1 MDEFTLAAESRS
13 DMGKG
18 ASRRLRKAEKVPAVI
33 YGAKKGAVS
42 IQLKHSDVL
51 KSSSQ
56 ESFYSQILSL
66 SVNGKAERV
75 VLKDMQRHPY
85 KPFIMHMDFQR
96 VDESAALTIRI
107 PVHFLNEEDCIGVKQ
122 EGGVISHLMTEI
134 EITCLPK
141 DLPEFIEIDILNLS
155 IGDAVHLADLT
166 LPEGVGITSIT
177 SGGDG
182 AAAVVQVAM
191 PRMVEE
197 EEEIDSE
204 QTEDGDESADG
215 DEAGEDDSS
224 SEPSS
229 E

>member
-1 MDEFTLAAESRS
+1 MDEFTLVAESRG

-18 ASRRLRKAEKVPAVI
+18 ASRRLRKSEMVPAIV
-33 YGAKKGAVS
+33 YGAKKAALS

-56 ESFYSQILSL
+56 ESFYSQILDL
-66 SVNGKAERV
+66 SIDGKVERV

-85 KPFIMHMDFQR
+85 KPFVMHMDFQR

-122 EGGVISHLMTEI
+122 EGGVIARLMTEI

-141 DLPEFIEIDILNLS
+141 DLPESIEVDVAKLS
-155 IGDAVHLADLT
+155 VGDAVHLADLV
-166 LPEGVGITSIT
+166 LPDGVEITSMT

-182 AAAVVQVAM
+182 AAAIVQVAM

-197 EEEIDSE
+197 EEEPDSE
-204 QTEDGDESADG
+204 EVDGADEASDGEDTATEDPDT
-215 DEAGEDDSS
+215 DSS
-224 SEPSS
+224 E
-229 E
+229 

>member
-1 MDEFTLAAESRS
+1 MDELTLVAQSRG

-18 ASRRLRKAEKVPAVI
+18 ASRRLRKSEMVPAIV
-33 YGAKKGAVS
+33 YGAKKAALS

-56 ESFYSQILSL
+56 ESFYSQILDL
-66 SVNGKAERV
+66 SIDGKVERV

-85 KPFIMHMDFQR
+85 KPFVMHMDFQR

-122 EGGVISHLMTEI
+122 EGGVIARLMTEI

-141 DLPEFIEIDILNLS
+141 DLPESIEVDVANLGV
-155 IGDAVHLADLT
+155 GDAVHLADLV
-166 LPEGVGITSIT
+166 LPDGVEITSIT

-182 AAAVVQVAM
+182 AAAIVQVAM

-197 EEEIDSE
+197 EAEPDSE
-204 QTEDGDESADG
+204 EVDGADEASDGEDTATEDPDT
-215 DEAGEDDSS
+215 DSS
-224 SEPSS
+224 E
-229 E
+229 

>member
-1 MDEFTLAAESRS
+1 MDEFTLVAESRG
-13 DMGKG
+13 DTGKG
-18 ASRRLRKAEKVPAVI
+18 ASRRLRKSEIVPAIV
-33 YGAKKGAVS
+33 YGAKKAALS

-56 ESFYSQILSL
+56 ESFYSQILDL
-66 SVNGKAERV
+66 SIDGKVERV

-85 KPFIMHMDFQR
+85 KPFVMHMDFQR

-122 EGGVISHLMTEI
+122 EGGVIARLMTEI

-141 DLPEFIEIDILNLS
+141 DLPEFIEVDVANLS
-155 IGDAVHLADLT
+155 VGDAVHLADLV
-166 LPEGVGITSIT
+166 LPDGVEITSIT

-182 AAAVVQVAM
+182 AAAIVQVAM

-197 EEEIDSE
+197 EEEPDSE
-204 QTEDGDESADG
+204 EVDGEDEASDGEDTATEDPDT
-215 DEAGEDDSS
+215 DSS
-224 SEPSS
+224 E
-229 E
+229 

>member
-1 MDEFTLAAESRS
+1 MDEFTLVAESRG
-13 DMGKG
+13 DTGKG
-18 ASRRLRKAEKVPAVI
+18 ASRRLRKSEIVPAIV
-33 YGAKKGAVS
+33 YGAKKAALS

-56 ESFYSQILSL
+56 ESFYSQILDL
-66 SVNGKAERV
+66 SIDGKVERV

-85 KPFIMHMDFQR
+85 KPFVMHMDFQR

-122 EGGVISHLMTEI
+122 EGGVIARLMTEI

-141 DLPEFIEIDILNLS
+141 DLPESIEVDVANLS
-155 IGDAVHLADLT
+155 VGDAVHLADLV
-166 LPEGVGITSIT
+166 LPDGVEITSMT

-182 AAAVVQVAM
+182 AAAIVQVAM

-197 EEEIDSE
+197 EEEPDSE
-204 QTEDGDESADG
+204 EVDGADEASDGEDTATEDPDT
-215 DEAGEDDSS
+215 DSS
-224 SEPSS
+224 E
-229 E
+229 

>member
-1 MDEFTLAAESRS
+1 MDEFTLVAESRG

-18 ASRRLRKAEKVPAVI
+18 ASRRLRKSEMVPAIV
-33 YGAKKGAVS
+33 YGAKKAALS

-56 ESFYSQILSL
+56 ESFYSQILDL
-66 SVNGKAERV
+66 SIDGKVERV

-85 KPFIMHMDFQR
+85 KPFVMHMDFQR

-122 EGGVISHLMTEI
+122 EGGVIARLMTEI

-141 DLPEFIEIDILNLS
+141 DLPESIEVDVAKLS
-155 IGDAVHLADLT
+155 VGDAVHLADLV
-166 LPEGVGITSIT
+166 LPDGVEITSIT

-182 AAAVVQVAM
+182 AAAIVQVAM

-197 EEEIDSE
+197 EEEPDSE
-204 QTEDGDESADG
+204 EVDGADEASDGEDTATEDPDT
-215 DEAGEDDSS
+215 DSS
-224 SEPSS
+224 E
-229 E
+229 

>member
-1 MDEFTLAAESRS
+1 MDEFTLVAESRG
-13 DMGKG
+13 DTGKG
-18 ASRRLRKAEKVPAVI
+18 ASRRLRKSEIVPAIV
-33 YGAKKGAVS
+33 YGAKKEALS

-56 ESFYSQILSL
+56 ESFYSQILDL
-66 SVNGKAERV
+66 SIDGKVERV

-85 KPFIMHMDFQR
+85 KPFVMHMDFQR

-122 EGGVISHLMTEI
+122 EGGVIARLMTEI

-141 DLPEFIEIDILNLS
+141 DLPESIEVDVANLS
-155 IGDAVHLADLT
+155 VGDAVHLADLV
-166 LPEGVGITSIT
+166 LPDGVEITSMT

-182 AAAVVQVAM
+182 AAAIVQVAM

-197 EEEIDSE
+197 EEEPDSE
-204 QTEDGDESADG
+204 EVDGADEASDGEDTATEDPDT
-215 DEAGEDDSS
+215 DSS
-224 SEPSS
+224 E
-229 E
+229 

>member
-1 MDEFTLAAESRS
+1 MDEFTLVAESRG
-13 DMGKG
+13 DTGKG
-18 ASRRLRKAEKVPAVI
+18 ASRRLRKSEIVPAIV
-33 YGAKKGAVS
+33 YGAKKAALS

-56 ESFYSQILSL
+56 ESFYSQILDL
-66 SVNGKAERV
+66 SIDGKVERV

-85 KPFIMHMDFQR
+85 KPFVMHMDFQR

-122 EGGVISHLMTEI
+122 EGGVIARLMTEI

-141 DLPEFIEIDILNLS
+141 DLPESIEVDVANLS
-155 IGDAVHLADLT
+155 VGDAVHLADLA
-166 LPEGVGITSIT
+166 LPDGVEITAIT

-182 AAAVVQVAM
+182 AAAIVQVTM

-197 EEEIDSE
+197 EEEPD
-204 QTEDGDESADG
+204 TEEVDGADETSD
-215 DEAGEDDSS
+215 GEDTAADDAGTDP
-224 SEPSS
+224 SE
-229 E
+229 

>member
-1 MDEFTLAAESRS
+1 MNEFTLVAESRG

-18 ASRRLRKAEKVPAVI
+18 ASRRLRKSEMVPAIV
-33 YGAKKGAVS
+33 YGAKKAALS

-56 ESFYSQILSL
+56 ESFYSQILDL
-66 SVNGKAERV
+66 SIDGKVERV

-85 KPFIMHMDFQR
+85 KPFVMHMDFQR

-122 EGGVISHLMTEI
+122 EGGVIARLMTEI

-141 DLPEFIEIDILNLS
+141 DLPESIEVDVANLS
-155 IGDAVHLADLT
+155 VGDAVHLADLV
-166 LPEGVGITSIT
+166 LPDGVEITSIT

-182 AAAVVQVAM
+182 AAAIVQVAM

-197 EEEIDSE
+197 EEEPDSE
-204 QTEDGDESADG
+204 EVDGADEASDGEDTATEDPDT
-215 DEAGEDDSS
+215 DSS
-224 SEPSS
+224 E
-229 E
+229 

>member
-1 MDEFTLAAESRS
+1 MDELILVAESRN

-18 ASRRLRKAEKVPAVI
+18 ASRRLRKSEKVPAIV
-33 YGAKKGAVS
+33 YGAKKHALS

-56 ESFYSQILSL
+56 ESFYSQILNL
-66 SVNGKAERV
+66 SINGKVERV

-85 KPFIMHMDFQR
+85 KPFVMHMDFQR

-134 EITCLPK
+134 EVTCLPK
-141 DLPEFIEIDILNLS
+141 DLPESIEVDVENLS
-155 IGDAVHLADLT
+155 VGDAIHLVELK
-166 LPEGVGITSIT
+166 LPEGVEITSMA

-197 EEEIDSE
+197 EEPEIE
-204 QTEDGDESADG
+204 QTEDGDESETSEDS
-215 DEAGEDDSS
+215 ESDDSAA
-224 SEPSS
+224 EPSS

>member
-1 MDEFTLAAESRS
+1 MDEFTLVAESRG

-18 ASRRLRKAEKVPAVI
+18 ASRRLRKSEMVPAIV
-33 YGAKKGAVS
+33 YGAKKAALS

-56 ESFYSQILSL
+56 ESFYSQILDL
-66 SVNGKAERV
+66 SIDGKVERV

-85 KPFIMHMDFQR
+85 KPFVMHMDFQR

-122 EGGVISHLMTEI
+122 EGGVIARLMTEI

-141 DLPEFIEIDILNLS
+141 DLPESIEVDVANLS
-155 IGDAVHLADLT
+155 VGDAVHLADLV
-166 LPEGVGITSIT
+166 LPDGVEITSIT

-182 AAAVVQVAM
+182 AAAIVQVAM

-197 EEEIDSE
+197 EEEPDSE
-204 QTEDGDESADG
+204 EVDGEDEASDGEDTATEDPDT
-215 DEAGEDDSS
+215 DSS
-224 SEPSS
+224 E
-229 E
+229 

>member
-1 MDEFTLAAESRS
+1 MDEFTLVAESRG
-13 DMGKG
+13 DTGKG
-18 ASRRLRKAEKVPAVI
+18 ASRRLRKSEIVPAIV
-33 YGAKKGAVS
+33 YGAKKAALS

-56 ESFYSQILSL
+56 ESFYSQILDL
-66 SVNGKAERV
+66 SIDGKVERV

-85 KPFIMHMDFQR
+85 KPFVMHMDFQR

-122 EGGVISHLMTEI
+122 EGGVIARLMTEI

-141 DLPEFIEIDILNLS
+141 DLPESIEVDVANLS
-155 IGDAVHLADLT
+155 VGDAVHLADLV
-166 LPEGVGITSIT
+166 LPDGVEITSIT

-182 AAAVVQVAM
+182 AAAIVQVAM

-197 EEEIDSE
+197 EEEPDSE
-204 QTEDGDESADG
+204 EVEGADESADG
-215 DEAGEDDSS
+215 EDTATEDPDTDSS
-224 SEPSS
+224 E
-229 E
+229 

>member
-1 MDEFTLAAESRS
+1 MDEFTLVAESRG

-18 ASRRLRKAEKVPAVI
+18 ASRRLRKSEMVPAIV
-33 YGAKKGAVS
+33 YGAKKAALS

-56 ESFYSQILSL
+56 ESFYSQILDL
-66 SVNGKAERV
+66 SIDGKVERV

-85 KPFIMHMDFQR
+85 KPFVMHMDFQR

-122 EGGVISHLMTEI
+122 EGGVIARLMTEI

-141 DLPEFIEIDILNLS
+141 DLPESIEVDVANLS
-155 IGDAVHLADLT
+155 VGDAVHLADLV
-166 LPEGVGITSIT
+166 LPDGVEITSIT

-182 AAAVVQVAM
+182 AAAIVQVAM

-197 EEEIDSE
+197 EEEPDSE
-204 QTEDGDESADG
+204 EVDGADEASDGEDTATEDPDT
-215 DEAGEDDSS
+215 DSS
-224 SEPSS
+224 E
-229 E
+229 

>member
-1 MDEFTLAAESRS
+1 MDELTLVAESRG

-18 ASRRLRKAEKVPAVI
+18 ASRRLRKSEMVPAIV
-33 YGAKKGAVS
+33 YGAKKAALS

-56 ESFYSQILSL
+56 ESFYSQILDL
-66 SVNGKAERV
+66 SIDGKVERV

-85 KPFIMHMDFQR
+85 KPFVMHMDFQR

-122 EGGVISHLMTEI
+122 EGGVIARLMTEI

-141 DLPEFIEIDILNLS
+141 DLPESIEVDVAKLS
-155 IGDAVHLADLT
+155 VGDAVHLADLV
-166 LPEGVGITSIT
+166 LPDGVEITSMT

-182 AAAVVQVAM
+182 AAAIVQVAM

-197 EEEIDSE
+197 EEEPDSE
-204 QTEDGDESADG
+204 EVDGADEASDGEDTATEDPDT
-215 DEAGEDDSS
+215 DSS
-224 SEPSS
+224 E
-229 E
+229 

>member
-1 MDEFTLAAESRS
+1 MNEFTLVAESRG
-13 DMGKG
+13 DTGKG
-18 ASRRLRKAEKVPAVI
+18 ASRRLRKSEIVPAIV
-33 YGAKKGAVS
+33 YGANKAALS

-56 ESFYSQILSL
+56 ESFYSQILDL
-66 SVNGKAERV
+66 SIDGKVERV

-85 KPFIMHMDFQR
+85 KPFVMHMDFQR

-122 EGGVISHLMTEI
+122 EGGVIARLMTEI

-141 DLPEFIEIDILNLS
+141 DLPESIEVDVANLS
-155 IGDAVHLADLT
+155 VGEAVHLADLV
-166 LPEGVGITSIT
+166 LPDGVEITAIT

-182 AAAVVQVAM
+182 AAAIVQVTM

-197 EEEIDSE
+197 EEGPD
-204 QTEDGDESADG
+204 TEEVDGADETSD
-215 DEAGEDDSS
+215 GEDTATDDAGTDP
-224 SEPSS
+224 SE
-229 E
+229 

>member
-1 MDEFTLAAESRS
+1 MDEFTLVAESRG
-13 DMGKG
+13 DTGKG
-18 ASRRLRKAEKVPAVI
+18 ASRRLRKSEIVPAIV
-33 YGAKKGAVS
+33 YGAKKAALS

-56 ESFYSQILSL
+56 ESFYSQILDL
-66 SVNGKAERV
+66 SIDGKVERV

-85 KPFIMHMDFQR
+85 KPFVMHMDFQR

-122 EGGVISHLMTEI
+122 EGGVIARLMTEI

-141 DLPEFIEIDILNLS
+141 DLPEFIEVDVANLS
-155 IGDAVHLADLT
+155 VGDAVHLADLM
-166 LPEGVGITSIT
+166 LPDGVEITAIT

-182 AAAVVQVAM
+182 AAAIVQVTM

-197 EEEIDSE
+197 EEEPD
-204 QTEDGDESADG
+204 TEEVDGADETSD
-215 DEAGEDDSS
+215 GEDTAADDAGTDP
-224 SEPSS
+224 SE
-229 E
+229 

>member
-1 MDEFTLAAESRS
+1 MDEFTLVAESRG

-18 ASRRLRKAEKVPAVI
+18 ASRRLRKSEIVPAIV
-33 YGAKKGAVS
+33 YGAKKAALS

-56 ESFYSQILSL
+56 ESFYSQILDL
-66 SVNGKAERV
+66 SIDGKVERV

-85 KPFIMHMDFQR
+85 KPFVMHMDFQR

-122 EGGVISHLMTEI
+122 EGGVIARLMTEI

-141 DLPEFIEIDILNLS
+141 DLPEFIEVDVANLS
-155 IGDAVHLADLT
+155 VGDAVHLADLV
-166 LPEGVGITSIT
+166 LPDGVEITSIT

-182 AAAVVQVAM
+182 AAAIVQVAM

-197 EEEIDSE
+197 EEEPDSE
-204 QTEDGDESADG
+204 EVDGAAEASDGEDTATEDPDT
-215 DEAGEDDSS
+215 DSS
-224 SEPSS
+224 E
-229 E
+229 

>member
-1 MDEFTLAAESRS
+1 MDEFTLVAESRG

-18 ASRRLRKAEKVPAVI
+18 ASRRLRKSEIVPAIV
-33 YGAKKGAVS
+33 YGAKKAALS

-56 ESFYSQILSL
+56 ESFYSQILDL
-66 SVNGKAERV
+66 SIDGKVERV

-85 KPFIMHMDFQR
+85 KPFVMHMDFQR

-122 EGGVISHLMTEI
+122 EGGVIARLMTEI

-141 DLPEFIEIDILNLS
+141 DLPESIEVDVANLS
-155 IGDAVHLADLT
+155 VGDAVHLADLV
-166 LPEGVGITSIT
+166 LPDGVEITSIT

-182 AAAVVQVAM
+182 AAAIVQVAM

-197 EEEIDSE
+197 EEEPDSE
-204 QTEDGDESADG
+204 EVEGADESADG
-215 DEAGEDDSS
+215 EDTATEDPDTDSS
-224 SEPSS
+224 E
-229 E
+229 

>member
-1 MDEFTLAAESRS
+1 MDEFTLVAESRG

-18 ASRRLRKAEKVPAVI
+18 ASRRLRKSEMVPAIV
-33 YGAKKGAVS
+33 YGAKKAALS

-56 ESFYSQILSL
+56 ESFYSQILDL
-66 SVNGKAERV
+66 SIDGKVERV

-85 KPFIMHMDFQR
+85 KPFVMHMDFQR

-122 EGGVISHLMTEI
+122 EGGVIARLMTEI

-141 DLPEFIEIDILNLS
+141 DLPEFIEVDVANLS
-155 IGDAVHLADLT
+155 VGDAVHLADLV
-166 LPEGVGITSIT
+166 LPDGVEITSMT

-182 AAAVVQVAM
+182 AAAIVQVAM

-197 EEEIDSE
+197 EEEPDSE
-204 QTEDGDESADG
+204 EVDGADEASDGEDTATEDPDT
-215 DEAGEDDSS
+215 DSS
-224 SEPSS
+224 E
-229 E
+229 

>member
-1 MDEFTLAAESRS
+1 MDEFTLVAESRG

-18 ASRRLRKAEKVPAVI
+18 ASRRLRKSEMVPAIV
-33 YGAKKGAVS
+33 YGAKKAALS

-56 ESFYSQILSL
+56 ESFYSQILDL
-66 SVNGKAERV
+66 SIDGKVERV

-85 KPFIMHMDFQR
+85 KPFVMHMDFQR

-122 EGGVISHLMTEI
+122 EGGVIARLMTEI

-141 DLPEFIEIDILNLS
+141 DLPEFIEVDVANLS
-155 IGDAVHLADLT
+155 VGDAVHLADLV
-166 LPEGVGITSIT
+166 LPDGVEITSIT

-182 AAAVVQVAM
+182 AAAIVQVAM

-197 EEEIDSE
+197 EEEPDSE
-204 QTEDGDESADG
+204 EVDGADESSDGEDTATEDPDT
-215 DEAGEDDSS
+215 DSS
-224 SEPSS
+224 E
-229 E
+229 

>member
-1 MDEFTLAAESRS
+1 MDEFTLVAESR
-13 DMGKG
+13 DDTGKG
-18 ASRRLRKAEKVPAVI
+18 ASRRLRKSEIVPAIV
-33 YGAKKGAVS
+33 YGAKKAALS

-56 ESFYSQILSL
+56 ESFYSQILDL
-66 SVNGKAERV
+66 SIDGKVERV

-85 KPFIMHMDFQR
+85 KPFVMHMDFQR

-122 EGGVISHLMTEI
+122 EGGVIARLMTEI

-141 DLPEFIEIDILNLS
+141 DLPESIEVDVANLS
-155 IGDAVHLADLT
+155 VGDAVHLADLV
-166 LPEGVGITSIT
+166 LPDGVEITSIT

-182 AAAVVQVAM
+182 AAAIVQVAM

-197 EEEIDSE
+197 EEEPDSE
-204 QTEDGDESADG
+204 EVDGEDEASDGEDTATEDPDT
-215 DEAGEDDSS
+215 DSS
-224 SEPSS
+224 E
-229 E
+229 

>member
-1 MDEFTLAAESRS
+1 MDEFTLAAESRG

-18 ASRRLRKAEKVPAVI
+18 ASRRLRKSEMVPAIV
-33 YGAKKGAVS
+33 YGAKKAALS

-56 ESFYSQILSL
+56 ESFYSQILDL
-66 SVNGKAERV
+66 SIDGKVERV

-85 KPFIMHMDFQR
+85 KPFVMHMDFQR

-122 EGGVISHLMTEI
+122 EGGVIARLMTEI

-141 DLPEFIEIDILNLS
+141 DLPESIEVDVANLS
-155 IGDAVHLADLT
+155 VGDAVHLADLV
-166 LPEGVGITSIT
+166 LPDGVEITSMT

-182 AAAVVQVAM
+182 AAAIVQVAM

-197 EEEIDSE
+197 EEEPDSE
-204 QTEDGDESADG
+204 EVDGADEASDGEDTATEDPDT
-215 DEAGEDDSS
+215 DSS
-224 SEPSS
+224 E
-229 E
+229 

>member
-1 MDEFTLAAESRS
+1 MDEFTLVAESRG
-13 DMGKG
+13 DTGKG
-18 ASRRLRKAEKVPAVI
+18 ASRRLRKSEIVPAIV
-33 YGAKKGAVS
+33 YGAKKAALS

-56 ESFYSQILSL
+56 ESFYSQILDL
-66 SVNGKAERV
+66 SIDGKVERV

-85 KPFIMHMDFQR
+85 KPFVMHMDFQR

-122 EGGVISHLMTEI
+122 EGGVIARLMTEI

-141 DLPEFIEIDILNLS
+141 DLPESIEVDVANLS
-155 IGDAVHLADLT
+155 VGDAVHLADLV
-166 LPEGVGITSIT
+166 LPDGVEITAIT

-182 AAAVVQVAM
+182 AAAIVQVTM

-197 EEEIDSE
+197 EEEPDTQE
-204 QTEDGDESADG
+204 VDGADETSD
-215 DEAGEDDSS
+215 GEDTAADDAGTDP
-224 SEPSS
+224 SE
-229 E
+229 

>member
-1 MDEFTLAAESRS
+1 MNEFTLVAESRG

-18 ASRRLRKAEKVPAVI
+18 ASRRLRKSEIVPAIV
-33 YGAKKGAVS
+33 YGAKKAALS

-56 ESFYSQILSL
+56 ESFYSQILDL
-66 SVNGKAERV
+66 SIDGKVERV

-85 KPFIMHMDFQR
+85 KPFVMHMDFQR

-122 EGGVISHLMTEI
+122 EGGVIARLMTEI

-141 DLPEFIEIDILNLS
+141 DLPESIEVDVANLS
-155 IGDAVHLADLT
+155 VGDAVHLADLV
-166 LPEGVGITSIT
+166 LPDGVEITSIT

-182 AAAVVQVAM
+182 AAAIVQVAM

-197 EEEIDSE
+197 EEEPDSE
-204 QTEDGDESADG
+204 EVDGEDEASDGEDTATEDPDT
-215 DEAGEDDSS
+215 DSS
-224 SEPSS
+224 E
-229 E
+229 

>member
-1 MDEFTLAAESRS
+1 MDEFTLVAESRG
-13 DMGKG
+13 DTGKG
-18 ASRRLRKAEKVPAVI
+18 ASRRLRKSEIVPAIV
-33 YGAKKGAVS
+33 YGAKKAALS

-56 ESFYSQILSL
+56 ESFYSQILDL
-66 SVNGKAERV
+66 SIDGKVERV

-85 KPFIMHMDFQR
+85 KPFVMHMDFQR

-122 EGGVISHLMTEI
+122 EGGVIARLMTEI

-141 DLPEFIEIDILNLS
+141 DLPESIEVDVANLS
-155 IGDAVHLADLT
+155 VGDAVHLADLV
-166 LPEGVGITSIT
+166 LPDGVEITSMT

-182 AAAVVQVAM
+182 AAAIVQVAT

-197 EEEIDSE
+197 EEEPDSE
-204 QTEDGDESADG
+204 EVDGADEASDGEDTATEDPDT
-215 DEAGEDDSS
+215 DSS
-224 SEPSS
+224 E
-229 E
+229 

>member
-1 MDEFTLAAESRS
+1 MDELTLVAESRG
-13 DMGKG
+13 DTGKG
-18 ASRRLRKAEKVPAVI
+18 ASRRLRKSEIVPAIV
-33 YGAKKGAVS
+33 YGAKKAALS

-56 ESFYSQILSL
+56 ESFYSQILDL
-66 SVNGKAERV
+66 SIDGKVERV

-85 KPFIMHMDFQR
+85 KPFVMHMDFQR

-122 EGGVISHLMTEI
+122 EGGVIARLMTEI

-141 DLPEFIEIDILNLS
+141 DLPESIEVDVANLS
-155 IGDAVHLADLT
+155 VGDAVHLADLV
-166 LPEGVGITSIT
+166 LPDGVEITAIT

-182 AAAVVQVAM
+182 AAAIVQVTM

-197 EEEIDSE
+197 EEEPD
-204 QTEDGDESADG
+204 TEEVDGADETSD
-215 DEAGEDDSS
+215 GEDTAADDAGTDP
-224 SEPSS
+224 SE
-229 E
+229 

>member
-1 MDEFTLAAESRS
+1 MDEFTLVAESRG

-18 ASRRLRKAEKVPAVI
+18 ASRRLRKSEMVPAIV
-33 YGAKKGAVS
+33 YGAKKAALS

-56 ESFYSQILSL
+56 ESFYSQILDL
-66 SVNGKAERV
+66 SIDGKVERV

-85 KPFIMHMDFQR
+85 KPFVMHMDFQR

-122 EGGVISHLMTEI
+122 EGGVIARLMTEI

-141 DLPEFIEIDILNLS
+141 DLPESIEVDVANLS
-155 IGDAVHLADLT
+155 VGDAVHLADLV
-166 LPEGVGITSIT
+166 LPDGVEITSMT

-182 AAAVVQVAM
+182 AAAIVQVAM

-197 EEEIDSE
+197 EEEPDSE
-204 QTEDGDESADG
+204 EVDGADEASDGEDTATEDPDT
-215 DEAGEDDSS
+215 DSS
-224 SEPSS
+224 E
-229 E
+229 

>member
-1 MDEFTLAAESRS
+1 MDEFTLVAESRG
-13 DMGKG
+13 DTGKG
-18 ASRRLRKAEKVPAVI
+18 ASRRLRKSEMVPAIV
-33 YGAKKGAVS
+33 YGAKKAALS

-56 ESFYSQILSL
+56 ESFYSQILDL
-66 SVNGKAERV
+66 SIDGKVERV

-85 KPFIMHMDFQR
+85 KPFVMHMDFQR

-122 EGGVISHLMTEI
+122 EGGVIARLMTEI

-141 DLPEFIEIDILNLS
+141 DLPESIEVDVANLS
-155 IGDAVHLADLT
+155 VGDAVHLADLV
-166 LPEGVGITSIT
+166 LPDGVEITSMT

-182 AAAVVQVAM
+182 AAAIVQVAM

-197 EEEIDSE
+197 EEEPDSE
-204 QTEDGDESADG
+204 EVDGADEASDGEDTATEDPDT
-215 DEAGEDDSS
+215 DSS
-224 SEPSS
+224 E
-229 E
+229 

>member
-1 MDEFTLAAESRS
+1 MDELTLVAQSRG

-18 ASRRLRKAEKVPAVI
+18 ASRRLRKSEIVPAIV
-33 YGAKKGAVS
+33 YGAKKAALS

-56 ESFYSQILSL
+56 ESFYSQILDL
-66 SVNGKAERV
+66 SIDGKVERV

-85 KPFIMHMDFQR
+85 KPFVMHMDFQR

-122 EGGVISHLMTEI
+122 EGGVIARLMTEI

-141 DLPEFIEIDILNLS
+141 DLPESIEVDVANLS
-155 IGDAVHLADLT
+155 VGDAVHLADLV
-166 LPEGVGITSIT
+166 LPDGVEITSMT

-182 AAAVVQVAM
+182 AAAIVQVAM

-197 EEEIDSE
+197 EEEPDSE
-204 QTEDGDESADG
+204 EVDGADEASDGEDTATEDPDT
-215 DEAGEDDSS
+215 DSS
-224 SEPSS
+224 E
-229 E
+229 

>member
-1 MDEFTLAAESRS
+1 MDEFTLVAESRG
-13 DMGKG
+13 DTGKG
-18 ASRRLRKAEKVPAVI
+18 ASRRLRKSEMVPAIV
-33 YGAKKGAVS
+33 YGAKKAALS

-56 ESFYSQILSL
+56 ESFYSQILDL
-66 SVNGKAERV
+66 SIDGKVERV

-85 KPFIMHMDFQR
+85 KPFVMHMDFQR

-122 EGGVISHLMTEI
+122 EGGVIARLMTEI

-141 DLPEFIEIDILNLS
+141 DLPESIEVDVANLS
-155 IGDAVHLADLT
+155 VGDAVHLADLV
-166 LPEGVGITSIT
+166 LPDGVEITSIT

-182 AAAVVQVAM
+182 AAAIVQVAM

-197 EEEIDSE
+197 EEEPDSE
-204 QTEDGDESADG
+204 EVDGADEASDGEDTATEDPDT
-215 DEAGEDDSS
+215 DSS
-224 SEPSS
+224 E
-229 E
+229 

>member
-1 MDEFTLAAESRS
+1 MDEFTLVAESRG

-18 ASRRLRKAEKVPAVI
+18 ASRRLRKSEIVPAIV
-33 YGAKKGAVS
+33 YGAKKAALS

-56 ESFYSQILSL
+56 ESFYSQILDL
-66 SVNGKAERV
+66 SIDGKVERV

-85 KPFIMHMDFQR
+85 KPFVMHMDFQR

-122 EGGVISHLMTEI
+122 EGGVIARLMTEI

-141 DLPEFIEIDILNLS
+141 DLPESIEVDVANLS
-155 IGDAVHLADLT
+155 VGDAVHLADLV
-166 LPEGVGITSIT
+166 LPDGVEITSIT

-182 AAAVVQVAM
+182 AAAIVQVAM

-197 EEEIDSE
+197 EEEPDSE
-204 QTEDGDESADG
+204 EVDGEDEASDGEDTATEDPDT
-215 DEAGEDDSS
+215 DSS
-224 SEPSS
+224 E
-229 E
+229 

>member
-1 MDEFTLAAESRS
+1 MDEFTLVAESRG
-13 DMGKG
+13 DTGKG
-18 ASRRLRKAEKVPAVI
+18 ASRRLRKSEIVPAIV
-33 YGAKKGAVS
+33 YGAKKEALS

-56 ESFYSQILSL
+56 ESFYSQILDL
-66 SVNGKAERV
+66 SIDGKVERV

-85 KPFIMHMDFQR
+85 KPFVMHMDFQR

-122 EGGVISHLMTEI
+122 EGGVIARLMTEI

-141 DLPEFIEIDILNLS
+141 DLPESIEVDVANLS
-155 IGDAVHLADLT
+155 VGDAVHLADLV
-166 LPEGVGITSIT
+166 LPDGVEITSIT

-182 AAAVVQVAM
+182 AAAIVQVAM

-197 EEEIDSE
+197 EEEPDSE
-204 QTEDGDESADG
+204 EVEGADESADG
-215 DEAGEDDSS
+215 EDTATEDPDTDSS
-224 SEPSS
+224 E
-229 E
+229 